1 MNGHNAYLPCRNSRS
16 LGHVSSSILNLA
28 VLCVLGYLSIWY
40 FQPANPLVNLPYC
53 LSEFFSEDVPLYDPS
68 SGIITGIFVSDRKW
82 SYLSYYHVL
91 RFYEDGMVMSTSVV
105 SRDIEADWRRTSFW
119 FNRQSD
125 RAEDLYGKYEFRDNQ
140 IHFTT
145 HRHEDNWIEPLM
157 TDWTG
162 SYFDGKLFLLRIEQ
176 HSNGGWTATGTDVF
190 TRLRVDQ
197 CPLSEGTN
205 H

>member
-1 MNGHNAYLPCRNSRS
+1 M
-16 LGHVSSSILNLA
+16 
-28 VLCVLGYLSIWY
+28 
-40 FQPANPLVNLPYC
+40 PYC

-140 IHFTT
+140 IYFTT

-176 HSNGGWTATGTDVF
+176 HSNGGWTATGTDVYPLESRSMSIIGRYKPLK
-190 TRLRVDQ
+190 TRSTIRYVS
-197 CPLSEGTN
+197 PRSETSGSAKRWAVLCKTKMN
-205 H
+205 IS